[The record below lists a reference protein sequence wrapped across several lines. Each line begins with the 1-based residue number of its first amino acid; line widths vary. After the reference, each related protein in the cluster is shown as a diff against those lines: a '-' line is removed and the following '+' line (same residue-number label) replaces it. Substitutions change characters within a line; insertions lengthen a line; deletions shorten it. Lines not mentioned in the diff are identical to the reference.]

1 MIFFNF
7 KLNRM
12 ICPIFYLF
20 IINVLFKQ
28 HLIICE
34 GNKVTGISHNNGHND
49 NLKVHKNGVVSQE
62 NVYDSSENLNLPSK
76 KKVGSDDFHTTTIS
90 FTEPDSLENEVKV
103 VSSSE
108 SGSGA
113 PVSET
118 QESTEGSS
126 NTQPSVVSPLP
137 SSQITTQKESPSNPT
152 SGSPPATVTGEQN
165 SSVSQPSSPNP
176 SPTERPSG
184 ETPSSPQTLN
194 KAAVPEIPIQITS
207 ALLKNYNGVKVT
219 GPCGAYFRVYLV
231 PHILIYALTKYSVIQ
246 LESLFNDNPRIDVE
260 HTGALQNKCSE
271 GKHFKLVVYITHDT
285 LTLKWKTHNPK
296 EETKSDVV
304 DIRKYRIPTLER
316 PFTSIQV
323 YTANPKAGLIE
334 TKNYNIRTDI
344 PDTCDTI
351 ATDCFLNGNVN
362 IEKCFQCTLLVQKK
376 DKSHECFKYVSKEMK
391 KKMNEIKVKA
401 EDDSNSD
408 EYKLIE
414 SIDNI
419 LSKIYKKSNEPFEN
433 SKELISFEDLDY
445 RFKNELL
452 EYCNLLKK
460 VDTSGT
466 LESYELGNEE
476 DIYNNLTRLLRSHS
490 DENVLTLQGKLRNTA
505 ICIKNVDEWIL
516 NKRGLTLPSESD
528 DYLNNYNDNDKKE
541 DQDSVDNNMNEDFNY
556 DDQNNNDSNKKDDES
571 NKNDDAG
578 NYVYD
583 FDDDDYDNNNYET
596 DMYEDSIKADKDGV
610 IDLEKFGN
618 QIKLR
623 SPYFKNS
630 KYCNYEYCNRWRDK
644 TSCISQI
651 EVEEQGNCGL
661 CWVFASKLHIET
673 IRCMRGYGH
682 YRSSA
687 LYVANCSKRKPID
700 RCEEGSNP
708 LEFLRILDEK
718 KFLPLESNY
727 PYSYT
732 NAGNSCPKIQNSWT
746 NLWGDTKLLFNK
758 KIHRYIG
765 NKGFISHET
774 SYFKD
779 NMDLFIDM
787 VKREVQNKGSV
798 IVYIKTQDV
807 IGYDFNGKGV
817 HSMCGDRTPDHAA
830 NIIGYGNY
838 INKKGEKRSYWL
850 IRNSWSYYWGDEGNF
865 RVDMLGPK
873 HCLYNFIHT
882 VVFFKLDLGA
892 INVPKKKFWRRN
904 IYFLRHNPD
913 FMYTLYYNNYEPESS
928 QNYISDDNYE
938 NAFVHGQ
945 SDETEKT
952 DLKGQDVK
960 KSVEKKIQILH
971 ILKHINNSQVKRGL
985 VKYDNLNET
994 KDEHSC
1000 SRVNSEDPD
1009 KYEECKQFCLTKWNE
1024 CKDHYSPGYCL
1035 TDLYKEKHCNF
1046 CYV

>member
-1 MIFFNF
+1 
-7 KLNRM
+7 M
-12 ICPIFYLF
+12 ICPIFFLF
-20 IINVLFKQ
+20 IINVLFTQYFIK
-28 HLIICE
+28 CE
-34 GNKVTGISHNNGHND
+34 GNKVTVISHNNGHND
-49 NLKVHKNGVVSQE
+49 NLDVDKNGVISEE
-62 NVYDSSENLNLPSK
+62 NVYDSSESLNLASN
-76 KKVGSDDFHTTTIS
+76 KKVGSDDLHTTTIS
-90 FTEPDSLENEVKV
+90 FTAPDNLENEVKV
-103 VSSSE
+103 VLSSE
-108 SGSGA
+108 SGKDTI
-113 PVSET
+113 VSHTEV
-118 QESTEGSS
+118 SSEGSS
-126 NTQPSVVSPLP
+126 HAQPNITP
-137 SSQITTQKESPSNPT
+137 SLSASQITSQKESSSTHTP
-152 SGSPPATVTGEQN
+152 GSPPSTVSTEH
-165 SSVSQPSSPNP
+165 PSSESHPL
-176 SPTERPSG
+176 SPIT
-184 ETPSSPQTLN
+184 SSSQTLN
-194 KAAVPEIPIQITS
+194 KAAVSEIPIQINS

-219 GPCGAYFRVYLV
+219 GPCGSYFRVYLV

-246 LESLFNDNPRIDVE
+246 LEALFNDNARIDVE
-260 HTGALQNKCSE
+260 HTGALQNKCTE
-271 GKHFKLVVYITHDT
+271 GNHFKLVVYITHNV
-285 LTLKWKTHNPK
+285 LTLKWKTYKPN
-296 EETKSDVV
+296 EESKSEVHDV
-304 DIRKYRIPTLER
+304 RKYKIPTLER

-323 YTANPKAGLIE
+323 YTANSKAGVIE
-334 TKNYNIRTDI
+334 TKNYNIKTDI
-344 PDTCDTI
+344 PAICDAI

-376 DKSHECFKYVSKEMK
+376 DKSHECFKYVSNDMK

-401 EDDSNSD
+401 EDDFSSN

-419 LSKIYKKSNEPFEN
+419 LSKIYKKTNIPFEN
-433 SKELISFEDLDY
+433 TKDLINLEDLDY
-445 RFKNELL
+445 QFKNELL
-452 EYCNLLKK
+452 EYCKLLKK

-466 LESYELGNEE
+466 MENYELGNAE
-476 DIYNNLTRLLRSHS
+476 DIFNNLTRLLKSHS
-490 DENVLTLQGKLRNTA
+490 DENIVTLQGKLRNTA

-528 DYLNNYNDNDKKE
+528 SYLNTFNDNDKTEDKDSMSKNSKE
-541 DQDSVDNNMNEDFNY
+541 DFKNDDKKNPE
-556 DDQNNNDSNKKDDES
+556 DQNNNDSNKKVDD
-571 NKNDDAG
+571 NNINDGDT

-583 FDDDDYDNNNYET
+583 FDDDDYDKNNYET
-596 DMYEDSIKADKDGV
+596 DMYESSIREGKNGV
-610 IDLEKFGN
+610 IDLEKYGN
-618 QIKLR
+618 QIKLK

-661 CWVFASKLHIET
+661 CWVFASKLHLET

-687 LYVANCSKRKPID
+687 LFVANCSRRKPID

-732 NAGNSCPKIQNSWT
+732 NAGNSCPKLQNSWT
-746 NLWGDTKLLFNK
+746 NLWGDTKLLYNK
-758 KIHRYIG
+758 KVHRYIG
-765 NKGFISHET
+765 KKGFISHET
-774 SYFKD
+774 SYFKN

-798 IVYIKTQDV
+798 IIYIKTQDV

-817 HSMCGDRTPDHAA
+817 HSMCGDRSPDHAA

-873 HCLYNFIHT
+873 NCLYNFIHT

-892 INVPKKKFWRRN
+892 IYVPKKKSWKKN
-904 IYFLRHNPD
+904 VYFLRHNPD
-913 FMYTLYYNNYEPESS
+913 FMYSLYYNNYEPEIS
-928 QNYISDDNYE
+928 QGFLSENDYDNT
-938 NAFVHGQ
+938 FVHGQ
-945 SDETEKT
+945 SNESDETNIKR
-952 DLKGQDVK
+952 QNVQN
-960 KSVEKKIQILH
+960 SVEKKIQILH
-971 ILKHINNSQVKRGL
+971 ILKHIKDSQIKRGL
-985 VKYDNLNET
+985 VKYDNINET
-994 KDEHSC
+994 IDEHTC
-1000 SRVNSEDPD
+1000 SRVNSESAE
-1009 KYEECKQFCLTKWNE
+1009 KYEECKKFCLTKWNE

-1035 TDLYKEKHCNF
+1035 ADLYKGDHCNF